1 MSNQSLEATV
11 DPELVRKWISDI
23 GSDSTAAVPLL
34 QAIQTEY
41 RYLPRSAMDLVVG
54 NTSITASQLYGVATF
69 YAQFRLRPVGR
80 HLIKV
85 CHGTACHVSG
95 AARLDTAIRQI
106 LDLQEPEQDTAANGS
121 YTMEK
126 VACIG
131 CCSLA
136 PVMVIG
142 EETFPNLKGADAQR
156 SLQKHAKG
164 HSEVLP
170 GDTHKEAE
178 GEAHAASAAKKT
190 KKSAEA
196 RP

>member
-1 MSNQSLEATV
+1 MSNKSLEATV

-41 RYLPRSAMDLVVG
+41 RYLPRTAMDLVVG

-80 HLIKV
+80 HMIKV

-95 AARLDTAIRQI
+95 ADRVDTAIRQI
-106 LDLQEPEQDTAANGS
+106 LDLREPDADTAANGS

-136 PVMVIG
+136 PVMLIG
-142 EETFPNLKGADAQR
+142 EEAFPHLKGADAQR
-156 SLQKHAKG
+156 FIQKHAKG
-164 HSEVLP
+164 VGEALP
-170 GDTHKEAE
+170 GDAGKNDA
-178 GEAHAASAAKKT
+178 GDAAHDKPGKT
-190 KKSAEA
+190 KKTMEA